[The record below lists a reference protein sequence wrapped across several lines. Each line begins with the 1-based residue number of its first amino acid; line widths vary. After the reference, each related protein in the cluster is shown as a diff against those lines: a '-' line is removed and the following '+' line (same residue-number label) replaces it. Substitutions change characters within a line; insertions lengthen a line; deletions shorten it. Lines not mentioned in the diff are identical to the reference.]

1 MRSQRRCSAKQLL
14 FKIHNINR
22 KVIVLEYIFNNVT
35 GLQTF
40 HVLKKRLDT
49 AVLSVNIA
57 KSLRTPTLKN
67 IYEGL
72 LLQVGHCQ
80 LVVGDFLV
88 YRK

>member
-1 MRSQRRCSAKQLL
+1 M
-14 FKIHNINR
+14 
-22 KVIVLEYIFNNVT
+22 LEYIFNNVT

-40 HVLKKRLDT
+40 NVIKKRLDT
-49 AVLSVNIA
+49 AVFSVNIA

-72 LLQVGHCQ
+72 LLQVGHPQ

-88 YRK
+88 HRK

>member
-1 MRSQRRCSAKQLL
+1 M
-14 FKIHNINR
+14 
-22 KVIVLEYIFNNVT
+22 LEYIFNNVT

-40 HVLKKRLDT
+40 NVIKKRLDT
-49 AVLSVNIA
+49 VVFSVNIA

-72 LLQVGHCQ
+72 LLQVGHRQ

-88 YRK
+88 HRK